1 MLTEYDDRYDYDEE
15 RWQSIGSVKGTLI
28 YVGHTSRIFMKKK
41 LSVSSQPE
49 KLVRVKQEDIVF
61 TEKMQEELRL
71 LKNRKVDLTDP
82 DAPEIIWKNPV
93 VGKFYRPLKQQITL
107 RIDMP
112 VLEWFKK
119 NAKQYQTLINTA
131 CIEYMM
137 RHQKPVKTQPKS
149 KRASS

>member
-71 LKNRKVDLTDP
+71 LKIAKSTSLTLMH
-82 DAPEIIWKNPV
+82 
-93 VGKFYRPLKQQITL
+93 LKL
-107 RIDMP
+107 
-112 VLEWFKK
+112 FG
-119 NAKQYQTLINTA
+119 
-131 CIEYMM
+131 
-137 RHQKPVKTQPKS
+137 KTQLLENFIA
-149 KRASS
+149 R